1 MLLISGA
8 IWITT
13 LTTVVFVYALNYRPD
28 LPVILVAMIPIV
40 LCAFALLLA
49 TFMLAVR
56 EGRAPEDIY
65 ERFFDVCTLC
75 VTRCYRP
82 HRAYEPEEQPET
94 PQADAP
100 PSIDHEHP
108 MPGRGLQFLEMKDRR
123 EFSRNLQGAFEQT
136 EEGID
141 IDEQVAIEQGLADE
155 QGARIGAGS
164 SNTNRDDN
172 V

>member
-1 MLLISGA
+1 MLLPPPPSPSHA
-8 IWITT
+8 PPPPLRSMSWQPSPDCA
-13 LTTVVFVYALNYRPD
+13 ALGLRY
-28 LPVILVAMIPIV
+28 
-40 LCAFALLLA
+40 
-49 TFMLAVR
+49 
-56 EGRAPEDIY
+56 
-65 ERFFDVCTLC
+65 
-75 VTRCYRP
+75 P
-82 HRAYEPEEQPET
+82 HRGYEPEEQPET

-141 IDEQVAIEQGLADE
+141 IDEQVADE

-164 SNTNRDDN
+164 SNTNHDDD